1 MAIKTLTTNSG
12 KTIKVEMVREVQDKV
27 AFADGDNIVVGREIV
42 EYENIYFYDGKK
54 LLASGKSISPM
65 IGRNAESM
73 RKQGAVA
80 QIGNV
85 AISQQ
90 VADMIQAAFAEL
102 DSENPKSQE
111 YLAIKKSQADA
122 LARWEAEE
130 PMRRQREDFM
140 RKMEREDSDY

>member
-1 MAIKTLTTNSG
+1 MAIKTLTTSSG
-12 KTIKVEMVREVQDKV
+12 KTIEVELVREVRDKV

-42 EYENIYFYDGKK
+42 EYQNIYFYDGKK
-54 LLASGKSISPM
+54 LIASGKSISPM
-65 IGRNAESM
+65 VGKNVESM

-80 QIGNV
+80 QIGNA

-90 VADMIQAAFAEL
+90 VVDMIQAAFVEL

-111 YLAIKKSQADA
+111 YLAIKKSQSDA
-122 LARWEAEE
+122 LARWKSEE
-130 PMRRQREDFM
+130 PMRRQHEDFM